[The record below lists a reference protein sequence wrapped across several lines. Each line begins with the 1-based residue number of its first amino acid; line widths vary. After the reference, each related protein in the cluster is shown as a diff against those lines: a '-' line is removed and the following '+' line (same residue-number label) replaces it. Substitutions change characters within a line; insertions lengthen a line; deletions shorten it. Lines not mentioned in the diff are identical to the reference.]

1 MIAQG
6 EAISHGARAIEYAL
20 DKEKARL
27 VKLNG
32 LPDNIEPLAM
42 WSRMMQLQHQ
52 MMKDRNSPK
61 PITLNAIRFEL
72 SPTKEESKDWTMDDW
87 RKLADEFMRTL
98 DSIDYRPSKPTKK
111 IRNTN
116 IRNSQY
122 VVSLHTDSKS
132 GIPHL
137 HIVANRIDN
146 MGKTNDAHY
155 IGERSA
161 HAANIINEKRGWVQS
176 MQRRDENIDKIYND
190 CMAVLKAMP
199 EFDWTI
205 YFRMVTEKGYHIL
218 ERPDKNNKICG
229 YSIRMGNSIYK
240 SSEIGVGRK
249 LMPSKI
255 EATWA
260 KLHSQEMQT
269 FPAITDKTDEVNRQ
283 NTPVVNDNPIQDIRQ
298 NQETTSAV
306 HYSIPMDDRIFDI
319 DIPNAVKSI
328 FDEEFKELNT
338 SDEVLATD
346 FVKVAAL
353 LFAKYLDGAT
363 SMAASSGGGGGPS
376 SGWGKDKDEDERDW
390 ARRCA
395 RMAHW
400 MCKPI
405 KRSYKR

>member
-20 DKEKARL
+20 DKEKAKL

-42 WSRMMQLQHQ
+42 WSRMMQFQHQ

-61 PITLNAIRFEL
+61 PITLNALRFEL
-72 SPTKEESKDWTMDDW
+72 SPTMEESKDWTMDDW
-87 RKLADEFMRTL
+87 EKLADEFMRTL

-111 IRNTN
+111 FKNTN

-122 VVSLHTDSKS
+122 IISLHTDSKS

-155 IGERSA
+155 IGERAA

-176 MQRRDENIDKIYND
+176 MQRRDENIDKIFND
-190 CMAVLKAMP
+190 CMAILKAMP
-199 EFDWTI
+199 KFDWNT
-205 YFRMVTEKGYHIL
+205 YCNMLAAKGYQL
-218 ERPDKNNKICG
+218 QTKTDAQNRICG
-229 YSIRMGNSIYK
+229 YSVRMGNSIYK
-240 SSEIGVGRK
+240 SSIIGTGRK

-260 KLHSQEMQT
+260 KFHSREMQT
-269 FPAITDKTDEVNRQ
+269 SSAVTDKSDEVNRQ
-283 NTPVVNDNPIQDIRQ
+283 NTPVVNDNLGQDIWQ
-298 NQETTSAV
+298 DKEATSAV
-306 HYSIPMDDRIFDI
+306 HYSIPVDDRIFDI

-328 FDEEFKELNT
+328 FDEEFKTLNT

-346 FVKVAAL
+346 FMKVATL
-353 LFAKYLDGAT
+353 LFAEYLDGAT

-376 SGWGKDKDEDERDW
+376 SGWGKDKDEDERNW

-400 MCKPI
+400 MCKPM

>member
-20 DKEKARL
+20 DKEKARV

-32 LPDNIEPLAM
+32 LADNIEPLAM
-42 WSRMMQLQHQ
+42 WSRMMQFQHQ

-61 PITLNAIRFEL
+61 PITLNALRFEL
-72 SPTKEESKDWTMDDW
+72 SPAIEESKDWTMDDW
-87 RKLADEFMRTL
+87 LKLANEFIRTL

-111 IRNTN
+111 LRNTN

-137 HIVANRIDN
+137 HIVVNRIDN

-155 IGERSA
+155 IGERAA
-161 HAANIINEKRGWVQS
+161 HAANIINERRGWVQS
-176 MQRRDENIDKIYND
+176 MQRRDENIDKIFND
-190 CMAVLKAMP
+190 CMAILKAMP
-199 EFDWTI
+199 KFDWNS
-205 YFRMVTEKGYHIL
+205 YSNMLAAKGYQL
-218 ERPDKNNKICG
+218 QTKSDAQNRVCG

-240 SSEIGVGRK
+240 SSIIGAGRK

-260 KLHSQEMQT
+260 KLHYHEVQT
-269 FPAITDKTDEVNRQ
+269 STTLTDKSDDVNRQ
-283 NTPVVNDNPIQDIRQ
+283 NTPIVNDNPSQDMRQ
-298 NQETTSAV
+298 KQEVSSAI
-306 HYSIPMDDRIFDI
+306 HFSIPVNDRIFDI
-319 DIPNAVKSI
+319 DIPNAVMSV

-338 SDEVLATD
+338 SDDVLATD
-346 FVKVAAL
+346 FMKVAAL
-353 LFAKYLDGAT
+353 LFAEYLDGAT

-376 SGWGKDKDEDERDW
+376 SSWGKDKDEDERNW

-400 MCKPI
+400 MCKPM

>member
-20 DKEKARL
+20 DKEKAKL

-42 WSRMMQLQHQ
+42 WSRMMQFQHQ

-61 PITLNAIRFEL
+61 PITLNALRFEL
-72 SPTKEESKDWTMDDW
+72 SPTMEESKDWTMDDW
-87 RKLADEFMRTL
+87 EKLADEFMRTL

-111 IRNTN
+111 FKNTN

-122 VVSLHTDSKS
+122 IISLHTDSKS

-155 IGERSA
+155 IGERAA

-176 MQRRDENIDKIYND
+176 MQRRDENIDKIFND
-190 CMAVLKAMP
+190 CMAILKAMP
-199 EFDWTI
+199 KFDWNT
-205 YFRMVTEKGYHIL
+205 YCNMLAAKGYQL
-218 ERPDKNNKICG
+218 QTKTDAQNRICG
-229 YSIRMGNSIYK
+229 YSVRMGNSIYK
-240 SSEIGVGRK
+240 SSIIGTGRK

-260 KLHSQEMQT
+260 KFHSREMQT
-269 FPAITDKTDEVNRQ
+269 SSAVTDKSDEVNRQ
-283 NTPVVNDNPIQDIRQ
+283 NTPVVNDNLGQDIWQ
-298 NQETTSAV
+298 DKEATSAV
-306 HYSIPMDDRIFDI
+306 HYSIPVADRIFDI

-328 FDEEFKELNT
+328 FDEEFKTLNT

-346 FVKVAAL
+346 FMKVATL
-353 LFAKYLDGAT
+353 LFAEYLDGAT

-376 SGWGKDKDEDERDW
+376 SGWGKDKDEDERNW

-400 MCKPI
+400 MCKPM

>member
-20 DKEKARL
+20 DKEKAKL

-42 WSRMMQLQHQ
+42 WSRMMQFQHQ

-61 PITLNAIRFEL
+61 PITLNALRFEL
-72 SPTKEESKDWTMDDW
+72 SPTIEESKDWTMDDW
-87 RKLADEFMRTL
+87 RKLADEFIRTL
-98 DSIDYRPSKPTKK
+98 DCIDYRPSKPAKK
-111 IRNTN
+111 FRNTN

-122 VVSLHTDSKS
+122 VISLHTDSKS

-155 IGERSA
+155 IGERAA
-161 HAANIINEKRGWVQS
+161 HAANIINERRGWVQS
-176 MQRRDENIDKIYND
+176 MQRRGENIDKIFND
-190 CMAVLKAMP
+190 CMAILKAMP
-199 EFDWTI
+199 KFDWET
-205 YFRMVTEKGYHIL
+205 YSNMLAAKGYQL
-218 ERPDKNNKICG
+218 QTKSDAQNRVCG

-240 SSEIGVGRK
+240 SSIIGTGRK

-260 KLHSQEMQT
+260 KLHSQEVQT
-269 FPAITDKTDEVNRQ
+269 STTITDTPKEENRH
-283 NTPVVNDNPIQDIRQ
+283 NAPVINDIQSMDIRQ
-298 NQETTSAV
+298 EQEVSSAI
-306 HYSIPMDDRIFDI
+306 HFSIPVDDRIFDI
-319 DIPNAVKSI
+319 DIPNAVMSV
-328 FDEEFKELNT
+328 FDEEFKALNT

-346 FVKVAAL
+346 FMKVAAL
-353 LFAKYLDGAT
+353 LFAEYLDGAT

-376 SGWGKDKDEDERDW
+376 SGWGKDKDEDERNW
-390 ARRCA
+390 ARHCA

-400 MCKPI
+400 MCKPT